1 MPATESLPSEPE
13 SLALERE
20 YCQRYLRNFVAEAW
34 HVVEPATDYVAG
46 WHIDAICEHLEA
58 VSRGEIRNLLINIP
72 PRHAKSL
79 LVAVF
84 WPCWEWAIR
93 PSTRWL
99 FSSYAQ
105 QLSVRDSLKCR
116 RLILSPWF
124 QRLWGDRFTL
134 TDDQNAKMRFENSET
149 GYRIATAVGAAAT
162 GEGGDIVA
170 VDDPHSA
177 AGASSDTQRESALV
191 WWDETMS
198 TRLNDAKTG
207 RKVIVMQRLH
217 ERDLS
222 GHVLARGGYEHLC
235 LPAEFEPERR
245 CRTSIGWEDPRT
257 EEGELLWPEKMG
269 PEEIRERKLELG
281 EYGYAGQYRQSP
293 SPRGGGMFPV
303 ERFVITPHAVNARDI
318 AASVRYWDKA
328 GTSGG
333 GAYTAGVLM
342 HRMKSGEYVI
352 ADVVR
357 GQWGALERERMI
369 RQTAEADGRR
379 VKVWIEQEPGS
390 GGKESAENTIR
401 QLAGF
406 SVQADRVTGDK
417 VSRADPYAAQVQGGN
432 VALVQADWNRPF
444 IGEHEVFPNGQY
456 KDQVDAGAGAFAKLL
471 IAGQSQP
478 VFGTYGN

>member
-1 MPATESLPSEPE
+1 MTAAIELTS
-13 SLALERE
+13 ADWQAIERE
-20 YCQRYLRNFVAEAW
+20 YCERRLSHFVECAW
-34 HVVEPATDYVAG
+34 HVVEPATEYVPG
-46 WHIDAICEHLEA
+46 WHIDAICDHLEA
-58 VSRGEIRNLLINIP
+58 VSRGDIRNLLINIP

-84 WPCWEWAIR
+84 WPCWAWATQ
-93 PSTRWL
+93 PSMRWL

-116 RLILSPWF
+116 RLILSPWY
-124 QRLWGDRFTL
+124 QGLWGDRFTL

-149 GYRIATAVGAAAT
+149 GYRIATAAGAAAT
-162 GEGGDIVA
+162 GEGGDIVV

-177 AGASSDTQRESALV
+177 VGASSEAQRESTLV

-222 GHVLARGGYEHLC
+222 GHVLDRGGYEHLC
-235 LPAEFEPERR
+235 LPAEFEAENR
-245 CRTSIGWEDPRT
+245 CVTSIGWSDPRT
-257 EEGELLWPEKMG
+257 EDGELLWPAKFGEK
-269 PEEIRERKLELG
+269 EIAERKSELG
-281 EYGYAGQYRQSP
+281 EYGYVGQFQQRP

-303 ERFVITPHAVNARDI
+303 DRFVITPHAVNNRDI

-342 HRMKSGEYVI
+342 HRMKSGEYVV

-432 VALVQADWNRPF
+432 VTLVQADWNRPF
-444 IGEHEVFPNGQY
+444 IGEHETFPNGQY
-456 KDQVDAGAGAFAKLL
+456 KDQVDAGAGAFAKLAPRSYTL
-471 IAGQSQP
+471 ANI
-478 VFGTYGN
+478 